1 MEKIQTE
8 IYNFSVNNKS
18 TKSNLIFDIALYLC
32 DKYDYQTENLK
43 TYYSYYDRNE
53 GCEITDVRY
62 DSSVAWDIILKS
74 CRQPK
79 DIYAIATVLFYRVF
93 PNNALETDFYV
104 KNESILLEMVELL
117 KSIKDKDG
125 FIYFLIGR
133 SYMVG
138 RGVEIDL
145 ENAIKYLNLAYENG
159 IDIAK
164 LFVCDL
170 ENDWDEKAK
179 YSKDLIEKY
188 PNNHIVKYY
197 YGLCH
202 YAGCYVDE
210 KSKIDYSV
218 VHKVFNYTMGW
229 NYSEFANDLY
239 FFQSRYILGLCY
251 FFGKG
256 TEKNIQRAYNLFK
269 SSKAKYMPDVKY
281 AEAITHLLINKNKSS
296 SKYVFNLLKS
306 SALDGYLPAV
316 RKVMLCLRVGYGTD
330 INNELYEE
338 YKEFF
343 DHYKDS
349 VDIFSELGE
358 EADTCPLFSA
368 DDSIII
374 DEECLNE

>member
-1 MEKIQTE
+1 MEKIQSE
-8 IYNFSVNNKS
+8 IYDFSVNNKH
-18 TKSNLIFDIALYLC
+18 TKSNLIIDIAEYLC
-32 DKYDYQTENLK
+32 DKYDYQAEKLK
-43 TYYSYYDRNE
+43 TYHSYYDRNE
-53 GCEITDVRY
+53 GCEVTDVRY
-62 DSSVAWDIILKS
+62 DSSVAWDIILKAS
-74 CRQPK
+74 RTQK
-79 DIYAIATVLFYRVF
+79 DVYALATVLFYRVF
-93 PNNALETDFYV
+93 PINASETDFYV

-117 KSIKDKDG
+117 NSIKDKDG
-125 FIYFLIGR
+125 FVYFLIGR

-145 ENAIKYLNLAYENG
+145 ENAIQYLNLAYENG

-170 ENDWDEKAK
+170 ENDWDKKAK

-210 KSKIDYSV
+210 KSKIDYSKV
-218 VHKVFNYTMGW
+218 FEVFNYTMDW

-256 TEKNIQRAYNLFK
+256 VEKNIQMSYNLFK
-269 SSKAKYMPDVKY
+269 NAKAKYMPDAKY
-281 AEAITHLLINKNKSS
+281 AEAITHLLINKNNAKAD
-296 SKYVFNLLKS
+296 YVFNLLKE
-306 SALDGYLPAV
+306 SALAGYLPAV
-316 RKVMLCLRVGYGTD
+316 RKIMLCLRIGFGTD

-349 VDIFSELGE
+349 VDIFSDLGE
-358 EADTCPLFSA
+358 DADKCPLFSA

-374 DEECLNE
+374 DEECLN